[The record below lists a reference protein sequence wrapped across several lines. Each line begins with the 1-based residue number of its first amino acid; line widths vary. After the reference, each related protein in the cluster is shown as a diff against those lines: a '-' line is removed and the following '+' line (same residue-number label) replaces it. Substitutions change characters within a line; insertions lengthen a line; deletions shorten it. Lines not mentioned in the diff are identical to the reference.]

1 MAKELS
7 QNDFM
12 GLVGDASINYI
23 QGISDGN
30 ITHDIAVKNGI
41 TFYNGSGDNTGVKWD
56 GVQALEVVIP
66 TLADIVA
73 NPVVLKGVANSDNNL
88 PATASDGDLWY
99 IGTAGVYNGQ
109 ACEAGDMAIYYNK
122 KWNFISG
129 ENQVTINASAGTTT
143 GNDTVFSI
151 SGVAK
156 TILDVEGKTLSLA
169 IDYADVAAKT
179 KVEKGALSLSVTNG
193 TVAVGAMNIGLTYTS
208 SASQDIA
215 TEKSIALPTALSNG
229 AVTIGEKVLTS
240 DAFTFVSG
248 SLPTISKNAASIS
261 INASTDISVTGT
273 FLTGGSAIGS
283 ASIIGGTS
291 SDNDIAYVTGLSAV
305 AGTNFVTN
313 IRAYDAQT
321 DVESDVKFE
330 IPGAVT
336 VTGTSTFATKFGE
349 AANSGDVVSSIV
361 VGGVTIG
368 NGSDVVT
375 GLSGEGTSV
384 VTSVTIGSAVQ
395 DTTAEWF
402 VNGLSDNGNDV
413 VADVAVGEV
422 SLVSGDTAGLSASAI
437 MSASVSNHVLSFNTG
452 SFMKP
457 VQISQA
463 NSTITKKGFTKAG
476 VKLTGFDSASDTL
489 TFGGISQ
496 AETAISYKS
505 LETSSI
511 NISLGSATKYVLT
524 SAADHAYKAEM
535 GYAKLSTEVAEFETG
550 SPSLTN
556 TAIRA
561 NIPAGAVAVDITGG
575 ALPSLSIGAATGTL
589 TGTVDTALNIT
600 NISWLAV
607 DPEKRNIAGAGAYA
621 LTSDMSAA
629 GLVGS
634 AISVA
639 SAGTYSLDGANV
651 PIAAGN
657 VVTDVYVND
666 SVVGNYIQPT
676 PEE

>member
-1 MAKELS
+1 MAK
-7 QNDFM
+7 DFM

-73 NPVVLKGVANSDNNL
+73 NPVVLKGVANSDNGL

-99 IGTAGVYNGQ
+99 IGTAGVYNDQ

-179 KVEKGALSLSVTNG
+179 KVEKGALSPISVTNG

-215 TEKSIALPTALSNG
+215 TGMSIALPTALSNG

-261 INASTDISVTGT
+261 INASTDISVTGS
-273 FLTGGSAIGS
+273 FLTGVSAVGGV
-283 ASIIGGTS
+283 SIQS
-291 SDNDIAYVTGLSAV
+291 VAQSNSPDIAYVAGLSDST
-305 AGTNFVTN
+305 GTTFVTN
-313 IRAYDAQT
+313 IRTFNSENDQ
-321 DVESDVKFE
+321 ESDVKFE

-395 DTTAEWF
+395 DTTSEWF

-463 NSTITKKGFTKAG
+463 DSKITKKGFTKAG

-511 NISLGSATKYVLT
+511 NIGLGSATKYVLT
-524 SAADHAYKAEM
+524 SAAEHAYTATM
-535 GYAKLSTEVAEFETG
+535 GYAKISTTDATFTTG

-556 TAIRA
+556 TAISA

-589 TGTVDTALNIT
+589 TGTVDTALNTT

-607 DPEKRNIAGAGAYA
+607 NPEKRNIAGAGAYA

-639 SAGTYSLDGANV
+639 SAGTYAMEGGTVS
-651 PIAAGN
+651 IAAGN